1 MGIISENWLKEHGYD
16 IENYN
21 IITYSDGTRLTICL
35 NCQNVISE
43 NDIEVDNHGNE
54 ICPHCHSSTC
64 LNDCWNDNIIHAISF
79 LKYHLVKQQL

>member
-16 IENYN
+16 IENHN

-43 NDIEVDNHGNE
+43 NDIEIDNYDNE
-54 ICPHCHSSTC
+54 ICPHCHSSEW
-64 LNDCWNDNIIHAISF
+64 LNDCWNDNIIHVISF
-79 LKYHLVKQQL
+79 LQYHLTKP